1 MDHYKIELLLQILY
15 RKKKILIR
23 KHLDTRGLTGCL
35 NLIDLELT
43 NINIEVSNAR
53 CEDGLNIVRSKG
65 TINKLK
71 ILNSSNDALDN
82 RFF

>member
-1 MDHYKIELLLQILY
+1 M
-15 RKKKILIR
+15 
-23 KHLDTRGLTGCL
+23 

-43 NINIEVSNAR
+43 NINIEISNAN

-71 ILNSSNDALDN
+71 ILNSSNDALDIDFSN
-82 RFF
+82 INILKQIFQMLEMIVLTYRLEDTR